1 MPAGEAFSERQ
12 RDEIVRAIEQA
23 RVLGDLRVS
32 VYVGELPGDSRAHA
46 LKLHGALD
54 GDPAD
59 ALLIAVDP
67 GARRLE
73 IVTGADV
80 RRRLDDRTCKLATL
94 TMTSAFALGDLSG
107 GIADGMRMLTDHART
122 PPTLHT
128 EVP

>member
-12 RDEIVRAIEQA
+12 HDEIQRAIDQA
-23 RVLGDLRVS
+23 AELGLRVS
-32 VYVGELPGDSRAHA
+32 VYVGELPGDARGHA

-54 GDPAD
+54 GDRAD
-59 ALLIAVDP
+59 ALLLAVDP

-73 IVTGADV
+73 IVTGAEV

-94 TMTSAFALGDLSG
+94 TMTSAFAVGNLSG
-107 GIADGMRMLTDHART
+107 GIADGIRMLTDHART